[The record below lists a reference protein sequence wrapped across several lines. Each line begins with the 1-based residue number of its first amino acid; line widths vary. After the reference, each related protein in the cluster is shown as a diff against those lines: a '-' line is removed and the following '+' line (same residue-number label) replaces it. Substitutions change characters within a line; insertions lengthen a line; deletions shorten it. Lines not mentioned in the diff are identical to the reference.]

1 MVEKGAEIDLR
12 SWIIPRIELARKK
25 SGFQFAESGRGY
37 RDRWLRQEIALIDGQ
52 GEFRVLKMLARSE
65 VKELAEC

>member
-12 SWIIPRIELARKK
+12 SWIIPRIELTRKK
-25 SGFQFAESGRGY
+25 LGFQFAESGRGY
-37 RDRWLRQEIALIDGQ
+37 RDRRLRQEIGLIDGQ
-52 GEFRVLKMLARSE
+52 GEFHVLKMLARSE